1 VTRKLGANLLTM
13 LALASVAFLGCGL
26 LYTNASAPHSY
37 RSATP
42 GDVKTA
48 SADET
53 VTGTA
58 CARAVLYLFAWGD
71 AGYAA
76 AVRDALAGRAGAIL
90 YDVRTDLRVR
100 AYVLGAYAESCTI
113 VTGRMGHL

>member
-1 VTRKLGANLLTM
+1 MNRISGV
-13 LALASVAFLGCGL
+13 LAAAVLAASVAFFGCGL
-26 LYTNASAPHSY
+26 LYTNVSAPHSY

-42 GDVKTA
+42 GDVETTA
-48 SADET
+48 ADET
-53 VTGTA
+53 VTGRG
-58 CARAVLYLFAWGD
+58 CARSVLYLFAWGD

-76 AVRDALAGRAGAIL
+76 AIRDALREHASAIL

-113 VTGRMGHL
+113 VTGKVGHL